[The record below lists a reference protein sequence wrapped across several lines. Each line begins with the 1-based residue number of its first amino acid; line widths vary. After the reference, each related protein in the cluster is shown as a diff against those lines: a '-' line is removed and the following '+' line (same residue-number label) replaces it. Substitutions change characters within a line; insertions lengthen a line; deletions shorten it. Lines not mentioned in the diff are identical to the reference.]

1 MAAAAPARPSNGWCL
16 LHPLPFKAFLPSSRS
31 DGIIFLPDSH
41 AYLTRRRSS
50 QPLSSH
56 VSGRARPSSS
66 SSRTP
71 RLRQRRFG
79 LGSTASPGLPPRCVR
94 GGWSAALN
102 KVEHYGVQRVTG
114 DGRCMFRA
122 LAKGM
127 AKNKG
132 IPLTPREEV
141 QDADDL
147 RMAVKEI
154 ICDSETKRQKYEE
167 AVIAITV
174 EQSLRRLGSYTFLV
188 LSRLCRQPI
197 IIYIPERELAHIYP
211 VCLQYHGRGNGFI
224 PIAEYGLEF
233 TKNSKN
239 GKKKAPVRLL
249 YSGRNHYDLLV

>member
-1 MAAAAPARPSNGWCL
+1 MAAAARPSNATL
-16 LHPLPFKAFLPSSRS
+16 LARLRDGTAKFELLDDSAFALA
-31 DGIIFLPDSH
+31 H
-41 AYLTRRRSS
+41 A
-50 QPLSSH
+50 PP
-56 VSGRARPSSS
+56 AW
-66 SSRTP
+66 P
-71 RLRQRRFG
+71 RLHCFG
-79 LGSTASPGLPPRCVR
+79 RIAPSLR

-132 IPLTPREEV
+132 IPLAPREEV
-141 QDADDL
+141 EDADDL

-154 ICDSETKRQKYEE
+154 ICDSETGRQEYEE

-174 EQSLRRLGSYTFLV
+174 EQSLKRYCQRIRRPDFWGGESEFLV

-197 IIYIPERELAHIYP
+197 IIYIPERE
-211 VCLQYHGRGNGFI
+211 YHGRGNGFI

-233 TKNSKN
+233 TKNTKQW
-239 GKKKAPVRLL
+239 KKKTPVRLL

>member
-1 MAAAAPARPSNGWCL
+1 MARFFPHPSGGAGAGGHLSIIRKGRTLFALLLQPSAAGSGGRSASRLQPNG
-16 LHPLPFKAFLPSSRS
+16 
-31 DGIIFLPDSH
+31 G
-41 AYLTRRRSS
+41 
-50 QPLSSH
+50 
-56 VSGRARPSSS
+56 SGAAI
-66 SSRTP
+66 
-71 RLRQRRFG
+71 QW
-79 LGSTASPGLPPRCVR
+79 R

-132 IPLTPREEV
+132 IPLAPREEV

-154 ICDSETKRQKYEE
+154 ICDSETERQEYEE

-174 EQSLRRLGSYTFLV
+174 EQSLKRYCQRIRRPDFWGGESEFLV

-197 IIYIPERELAHIYP
+197 IIYIPEREVILPAS
-211 VCLQYHGRGNGFI
+211 G
-224 PIAEYGLEF
+224 IAFVESYWIF
-233 TKNSKN
+233 
-239 GKKKAPVRLL
+239 
-249 YSGRNHYDLLV
+249 LVQICKYCCDN

>member
-1 MAAAAPARPSNGWCL
+1 MAAAARPSNATL
-16 LHPLPFKAFLPSSRS
+16 LARLREGTAKFELLEDSS
-31 DGIIFLPDSH
+31 P
-41 AYLTRRRSS
+41 A
-50 QPLSSH
+50 P
-56 VSGRARPSSS
+56 APAW
-66 SSRTP
+66 P
-71 RLRQRRFG
+71 RLHCFARIAPS
-79 LGSTASPGLPPRCVR
+79 LR

-141 QDADDL
+141 KDADDL

-154 ICDSETKRQKYEE
+154 ICDSETERQKYEE

-174 EQSLRRLGSYTFLV
+174 EQSLRRYCQRIRRPDFWGGESEFLV

-197 IIYIPERELAHIYP
+197 IIYIPERE
-211 VCLQYHGRGNGFI
+211 YHGRGNGFI

-233 TKNSKN
+233 TKKSKN
-239 GKKKAPVRLL
+239 WKKKAPRFVRWRVKFLTGWWPAGYWIMDRL
-249 YSGRNHYDLLV
+249 SELWLRGSTIGHWICLSELCSSCCICKHG

>member
-1 MAAAAPARPSNGWCL
+1 MAAAARPSNATIL
-16 LHPLPFKAFLPSSRS
+16 A
-31 DGIIFLPDSH
+31 
-41 AYLTRRRSS
+41 
-50 QPLSSH
+50 
-56 VSGRARPSSS
+56 
-66 SSRTP
+66 
-71 RLRQRRFG
+71 RLRDGTAKFE
-79 LGSTASPGLPPRCVR
+79 LLEDSTPATASPAWPRLHCFARISHSLR

-122 LAKGM
+122 LVKGM

-147 RMAVKEI
+147 RMAVKEV
-154 ICDSETKRQKYEE
+154 ICDSATERQKYEE

-174 EQSLRRLGSYTFLV
+174 EQPLKRYCQRIRRPDFWGGESELLR
-188 LSRLCRQPI
+188 
-197 IIYIPERELAHIYP
+197 E
-211 VCLQYHGRGNGFI
+211 YHGRGNGFI

-233 TKNSKN
+233 TKDSKQW
-239 GKKKAPVRLL
+239 KKKTPVRLL

>member
-1 MAAAAPARPSNGWCL
+1 MAAAAAARPSNATL
-16 LHPLPFKAFLPSSRS
+16 LARLRDGTAKFELLDDPSIEPAPSPSS
-31 DGIIFLPDSH
+31 
-41 AYLTRRRSS
+41 AA
-50 QPLSSH
+50 LSW
-56 VSGRARPSSS
+56 
-66 SSRTP
+66 P
-71 RLRQRRFG
+71 RLHCFATIG
-79 LGSTASPGLPPRCVR
+79 PSLR

-102 KVEHYGVQRVTG
+102 KVEHYGIQRVTG

-122 LAKGM
+122 LVKGM

-154 ICDSETKRQKYEE
+154 ICDSETERQKYEE
-167 AVIAITV
+167 AVVAITV
-174 EQSLRRLGSYTFLV
+174 EQSLKRYCQRIRRPDFWGGESELLV

-197 IIYIPERELAHIYP
+197 IIYIPERE
-211 VCLQYHGRGNGFI
+211 YHGRGNGFI

-233 TKNSKN
+233 TKNSKQW
-239 GKKKAPVRLL
+239 KKKTPVRLL

>member
-1 MAAAAPARPSNGWCL
+1 MAAAARPSNAAL
-16 LHPLPFKAFLPSSRS
+16 LARLREGTAKFELLEDSAPAPEPAPSW
-31 DGIIFLPDSH
+31 
-41 AYLTRRRSS
+41 
-50 QPLSSH
+50 
-56 VSGRARPSSS
+56 
-66 SSRTP
+66 P
-71 RLRQRRFG
+71 RLHCFARI
-79 LGSTASPGLPPRCVR
+79 APSPR

-154 ICDSETKRQKYEE
+154 ICDSETERQKFEE

-174 EQSLRRLGSYTFLV
+174 EQSLKRYCQRIRRPDFWAGES
-188 LSRLCRQPI
+188 
-197 IIYIPERELAHIYP
+197 EL
-211 VCLQYHGRGNGFI
+211 LYHGRGNGFI

-233 TKNSKN
+233 AKNSQN
-239 GKKKAPVRLL
+239 WKKKAPVRLL
-249 YSGRNHYDLLV
+249 YSGRNHYDLLI